1 MASRSNHPYNRKRTI
16 YVGGFGEEVDEKLL
30 HSAFIP
36 FGDIV
41 DVLIPIDFEVHKHR
55 GFGFVEFELESD
67 ALAAVDNMNNS
78 ELFGKTIR
86 VNFARAPKPNERSQK
101 PVWADDEWIRQYGSG
116 SGVSQTAV
124 ENTVSEAS
132 SVCKD
137 VAVSMEE
144 NARHLPRVYLD
155 IKIGIRYIGRIVIEL
170 RNDVVPLTAEN
181 FRQLCTGEK
190 GFGFKGCP
198 FHRIIPG
205 FMCQAGDFTC
215 QDGTGGRSVYGEKFD
230 DENFLLKHGD
240 AGAVSMANAGPN
252 TNGSQFFITTG
263 TAEWLDGKHVVFG
276 RVADGMHVVRQI
288 ERTGGE
294 NGKPSMKVIITD
306 CGGLLLKL
314 LCRRGSIIVA
324 HARCL
329 VAESACSANESS
341 SIVQSCW
348 MCCCNETMALFRS
361 AWFWTGE
368 AMAVILAPSSAL
380 LNLLLLYLLCHCRP
394 LHVNARHL
402 LVNIAAC
409 GVFNGF
415 YLTAKS
421 ALILVSV
428 SSGRPCAIS
437 GSAKVPQLC
446 SFQTGVF
453 SATLLAVVGT
463 YTSMLV
469 ERLYATFTM
478 NNYESKPKPAFGLSL
493 LFLVWTSTIIC
504 TSAIVATARQS
515 LPLPLCN
522 ELLNLNPA
530 TGAVIVSVN
539 SCLQVLTLVVF
550 IGIWLYHRAKVNRI
564 RWEGEGRKPPLPYRL
579 QLQKSLAT
587 VELLLGPTVVNAV
600 SWSVINV
607 FALLAIGRVQLSTR
621 SPDDMIHYTIAAQYM
636 FYLIVIF
643 QGLLYPLLFIWNL
656 PPTNIHI
663 PCCAALVER
672 LLFKRK
678 TESTQSADDDDDMD
692 DGYSSLVLENGKK
705 QTVIEQLSGNKGA
718 ATRVTV
724 LNKRLGFRDIGILLD
739 VDTDEVIKIEDY
751 CDRLSVVSGIKEIS
765 NAIESKLLSN
775 PSTD

>member
-1 MASRSNHPYNRKRTI
+1 LIMGSRLNHPYNRKRTI

-41 DVLIPIDFEVHKHR
+41 DVLIPLDFEVNKHR

-86 VNFARAPKPNERSQK
+86 VSFARAPKPNERSQK

-116 SGVSQTAV
+116 SGVNQTAG
-124 ENTVSEAS
+124 ESANAVSEIS
-132 SVCKD
+132 SVCND
-137 VAVSMEE
+137 GAVSGEE

-294 NGKPSMKVIITD
+294 NGKPSMKVVITD
-306 CGGLLLKL
+306 C
-314 LCRRGSIIVA
+314 
-324 HARCL
+324 
-329 VAESACSANESS
+329 ACSANESSS

-348 MCCCNETMALFRS
+348 MCCCNETTALFRS

-368 AMAVILAPSSAL
+368 AMAMILAPSSAL
-380 LNLLLLYLLCHCRP
+380 LNLLLLYLLCHCRS
-394 LHVNARHL
+394 LHINARHL

-428 SSGRPCAIS
+428 SAGRPCAIS

-478 NNYESKPKPAFGLSL
+478 NNYESKPKPAFGLLL

-539 SCLQVLTLVVF
+539 SCLQVLTLIVF

-564 RWEGEGRKPPLPYRL
+564 RWEGEARKPPLPYRL

-600 SWSVINV
+600 SWSAINV
-607 FALLAIGRVQLSTR
+607 FALLAIGRVQSSTR

-636 FYLIVIF
+636 FYLIVIC

-663 PCCAALVER
+663 PCCATLLER
-672 LLFKRK
+672 VLFKRK
-678 TESTQSADDDDDMD
+678 SESPQSADDVD

-718 ATRVTV
+718 ARVTV

-775 PSTD
+775 PSTDHQQF